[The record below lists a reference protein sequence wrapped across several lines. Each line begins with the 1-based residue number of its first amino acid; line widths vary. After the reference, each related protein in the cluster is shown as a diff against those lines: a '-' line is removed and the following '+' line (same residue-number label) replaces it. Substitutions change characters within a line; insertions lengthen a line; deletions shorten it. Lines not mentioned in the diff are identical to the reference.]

1 MGNAPALPAA
11 GDAPVHP
18 ASFSTLTTATAIG
31 QPTFTALTAQCLN
44 DGDEKKRKKRVKNF
58 FWQCRVNHS
67 YQVAKCHSST
77 RWKNAIHL
85 PDGKMAFIYWVAK
98 WHSSTRWRNAICL
111 PGGEMPFCLVFKIS
125 KIINLV

>member
-77 RWKNAIHL
+77 GSRNGIHL
-85 PDGKMAFIYWVAK
+85 
-98 WHSSTRWRNAICL
+98 L
-111 PGGEMPFCLVFKIS
+111 GGEMPFVYQVAKCHLSSIQNFKDH
-125 KIINLV
+125 KFGINDSQTGWAR